1 MWEGRKHR
9 SEEGCLCVSLLCV
22 GHERVCVQ
30 LQQKDCMRSNAAPAK
45 MHAVSPVRW
54 ALKRKSHWR
63 NVPRWLQPSLLNAAS
78 AERRGLDRF
87 YKMMIR
93 IQFTDIAQIIF

>member
-1 MWEGRKHR
+1 MREGRKHR

-54 ALKRKSHWR
+54 
-63 NVPRWLQPSLLNAAS
+63 V
-78 AERRGLDRF
+78 
-87 YKMMIR
+87 
-93 IQFTDIAQIIF
+93 